1 MGDPVDFSRRRLL
14 RGLGGAGAVGLAGC
28 TGGETNREQD
38 GFFPEGPEV
47 GLRKVADGP
56 LEQPVAFAVAG
67 ESERRFV
74 ADQAG
79 LVYAIGPDGLRSD
92 PFLDVRDR
100 MASLGSGST
109 EKGLL
114 GLAFHPDFR
123 NDRRLFVRYSAPPR
137 EDSYVGPEGRE
148 IPERVDHT
156 FVLAEYRVT
165 EDLARSDPDSE
176 RVLLEIPEPQ
186 PNHNAGAIAFG
197 PDGHLYVSV
206 GDGGGAN
213 DTGPGH
219 VEDWYEG
226 NDGGN
231 GQDVTRNLL
240 GSILRIDVN
249 QVVGERRYGIPH
261 DNPLVGSEGFDE
273 HYAWGFRN
281 PWRFSFDSGGGG
293 FFVADVGQNLYEE
306 VNLVEK
312 GGNYGWNVRTA
323 THCFDAAA
331 PTDLPDDC
339 PDSTPEDVR
348 GGEPLRSPIIEYP
361 HTYEGESVG
370 VAVVGGYVY
379 RGSELPDFSGTYVF
393 GDWQKRLFVARP
405 PDDGGGLWPT
415 EGLVVAGTES
425 GDLGRYLQSFGR
437 GPDGELYVL
446 TSETR
451 ELSGNGAVYR
461 IVPPGEGKGE
471 ELG

>member
-1 MGDPVDFSRRRLL
+1 MS
-14 RGLGGAGAVGLAGC
+14 
-28 TGGETNREQD
+28 D
-38 GFFPEGPEV
+38 GNPA
-47 GLRKVADGP
+47 R
-56 LEQPVAFAVAG
+56 Q
-67 ESERRFV
+67 FV

-79 LVYAIGPDGLRSD
+79 LVHAIGSDGVRSD
-92 PFLDVRDR
+92 PVLDVRDR
-100 MASLGSGST
+100 TVSLGSGTT

-114 GLAFHPDFR
+114 GLALHPDFAD
-123 NDRRLFVRYSAPPR
+123 NRRLFVRYSAPPR
-137 EDSYVGPEGRE
+137 EDGYVGPEDRK
-148 IPERVDHT
+148 IPESVDHT
-156 FVLAEYRVT
+156 FVLAEYRAT
-165 EDLARSDPDSE
+165 EDGFRADLDSE

-197 PDGHLYVSV
+197 PDDYLYVSV

-213 DTGPGH
+213 DTGTGH

-226 NDGGN
+226 NAGGN

-240 GSILRIDVN
+240 GSILRIDVDHA
-249 QVVGERRYGIPH
+249 VGGRRYGIPH

-281 PWRFSFDSGGGG
+281 PWRFSFDPASGG
-293 FFVADVGQNLYEE
+293 FFVADVGQDRFEE
-306 VNLVEK
+306 VNRVEK

-323 THCFDAAA
+323 THCFDASN
-331 PTDLPDDC
+331 PTDFPDDC

-348 GGEPLRSPIIEYP
+348 GGEPLRPPIIEYF

-379 RGSELPDFSGTYVF
+379 RGSEISDLSGAYVF
-393 GDWQKRLFVARP
+393 GDWRKRLFVARP
-405 PDDGGGLWPT
+405 PDDGDGLWPT
-415 EGLVVAGTES
+415 EELVVTGTES
-425 GDLGRYLQSFGR
+425 GDLGRFLQSFGR

-451 ELSGNGAVYR
+451 RPSGNGAVYR
-461 IVPPGEGKGE
+461 VVPPGEGD